1 MRQQKS
7 KDCSEGGGER
17 RTQRINLSVQVRISK
32 IGTKKRIEK
41 QCGTSKLLVRI
52 WNEGKEGRKKEKQIT
67 GTKAYGKW

>member
-1 MRQQKS
+1 M
-7 KDCSEGGGER
+7 
-17 RTQRINLSVQVRISK
+17 QVRISK

-41 QCGTSKLLVRI
+41 KCRTSKLLVRI